1 MYGVPDLVILSE
13 RQMMTD
19 FSFEAVDAQDYARLR
34 PTYAPEAI
42 RWLVQRVALNGSSHV
57 LDLGAGPGPLARRF
71 LELGVPVMGVEPA
84 SNMRDLLAEVI
95 GPEHALEGTAE
106 AIPLP
111 TSVID
116 LIVAGQAV
124 HWFEPK
130 EAIPEIDRVLKST
143 GALAWLRTGFSSGQA
158 PDVLA
163 EIVKR
168 HEPHGWFDQH
178 SRPEWGHELE
188 KSGLFTAPEV
198 RTFLWCHSLP
208 ASQMPAWVATWGDVA
223 ALPSAVRVPLLAE
236 IEAVVGTFPSV
247 VTFDTSTQV
256 RLTFRRQRSLRGLV
270 DGVRRARA
278 SLARGI
284 GNRHR

>member
-1 MYGVPDLVILSE
+1 
-13 RQMMTD
+13 MMTD

-116 LIVAGQAV
+116 LIVAG
-124 HWFEPK
+124 
-130 EAIPEIDRVLKST
+130 
-143 GALAWLRTGFSSGQA
+143 
-158 PDVLA
+158 
-163 EIVKR
+163 
-168 HEPHGWFDQH
+168 
-178 SRPEWGHELE
+178 HELE